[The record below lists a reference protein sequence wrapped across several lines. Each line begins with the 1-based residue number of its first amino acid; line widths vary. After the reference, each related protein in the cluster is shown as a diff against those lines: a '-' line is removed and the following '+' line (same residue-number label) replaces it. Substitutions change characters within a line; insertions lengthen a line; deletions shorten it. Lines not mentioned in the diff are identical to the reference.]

1 MVLNKES
8 LLVGWLY
15 LCRDIENTV
24 GDDKRPMELL
34 FKVHHL
40 FQWKQFMFRLP
51 VQPAAC
57 SCSNNFS
64 LQSSVASRVSTKLS
78 RVLFNSWHGWSI
90 LLFIEKL
97 WIANGGRF
105 TFFSEC
111 SIRISFLL
119 SVLEELGI
127 CNSRQPFVL
136 FVRTHEQRSINHA
149 STLMIADHVRLTC
162 WYIPPHMYHSRMRFI
177 PHTLNMSGPLPVSC
191 SYHTKLHYIL
201 YTQLQVT
208 IIMGNQ
214 DKFRFLNEIQNKHH
228 SKLIK
233 EA

>member
-97 WIANGGRF
+97 WIANGGIGSLSLVSVVWF
-105 TFFSEC
+105 T
-111 SIRISFLL
+111 
-119 SVLEELGI
+119 SVFCYLYLK
-127 CNSRQPFVL
+127 SSVFV
-136 FVRTHEQRSINHA
+136 
-149 STLMIADHVRLTC
+149 IADNPLYCLYVLTNRDPSTMHRH
-162 WYIPPHMYHSRMRFI
+162 WW
-177 PHTLNMSGPLPVSC
+177 
-191 SYHTKLHYIL
+191 
-201 YTQLQVT
+201 
-208 IIMGNQ
+208 
-214 DKFRFLNEIQNKHH
+214 
-228 SKLIK
+228 
-233 EA
+233 